1 MDKIRVYEAAK
12 KLNIKTKELI
22 NLLLSKGIA
31 VKSPISF
38 ISQRDF
44 ESLLNQMTAP
54 GKNVKT
60 KPGKAKKKKRA
71 VKAVK
76 SVSAPKKKKSKL
88 SLVPPLPS
96 DEVENPESVEE
107 SSTPEPEKKIGKKA
121 APEKKKHKLPRKHE
135 PVKPGSPAPAPV
147 PVVPAPVAAPGK
159 SQSSAL
165 SYLSFAMAAIALFVT
180 LGLSSNVANNTSSVS
195 QINQTVSQTA
205 NALKAELAGVN
216 DGIRI
221 NQDLIFENRDSIA
234 NALRTQTRI
243 DLSKQSAA
251 LKELAPSLPAKISTR
266 ILDISKG
273 MNSLASSL

>member
-44 ESLLNQMTAP
+44 ETLLNSMTAP

-60 KPGKAKKKKRA
+60 KAARAKKKKRA

-96 DEVENPESVEE
+96 DEVENPESAEK

-135 PVKPGSPAPAPV
+135 PVKQGPPAPAAPV
-147 PVVPAPVAAPGK
+147 PMAASGK
-159 SQSSAL
+159 PQSSTL

-180 LGLSSNVANNTSSVS
+180 LGLSSNVANNSSSVS
-195 QINQTVSQTA
+195 QISQTVSQTA
-205 NALKAELAGVN
+205 NALKTELAGVN

-234 NALRTQTRI
+234 NVLRTQARI

>member
-22 NLLLSKGIA
+22 NLLLTRGIA

-38 ISQRDF
+38 ISQSDF

-54 GKNVKT
+54 GKNAKT

-71 VKAVK
+71 VKSASAPK
-76 SVSAPKKKKSKL
+76 SAPKKKKSKL

-96 DEVENPESVEE
+96 DEVESPKSVKDDAK
-107 SSTPEPEKKIGKKA
+107 PEPDKEIVKKA
-121 APEKKKHKLPRKHE
+121 ASENKKHKAPKKHE
-135 PVKPGSPAPAPV
+135 SVKSGVTAPLAPLAPPAPLV
-147 PVVPAPVAAPGK
+147 APGK
-159 SQSSAL
+159 PQSSVL
-165 SYLSFAMAAIALFVT
+165 SYLSLGMAAIALLIT
-180 LGLSSNVANNTSSVS
+180 LVLSSNVANNKSSVI
-195 QINQTVSQTA
+195 QIGQTA
-205 NALKAELAGVN
+205 DALKAELAGVN

-234 NALRTQTRI
+234 DVLTTRARI
-243 DLSKQSAA
+243 DLSRQSSA
-251 LKELAPSLPAKISTR
+251 LKELAPSLPAKISER
-266 ILDISKG
+266 LLDISKG

>member
-44 ESLLNQMTAP
+44 ESLLSSMTAP

-60 KPGKAKKKKRA
+60 KTARAKKKKRA

-76 SVSAPKKKKSKL
+76 AVKSVKSVSAPKKKNSKL

-96 DEVENPESVEE
+96 DEAESQQSVREG
-107 SSTPEPEKKIGKKA
+107 SAPEPEKKIGEKA
-121 APEKKKHKLPRKHE
+121 EPEKKKHKLPRKHE
-135 PVKPGSPAPAPV
+135 SVKSVSPAPLAPPVKPR
-147 PVVPAPVAAPGK
+147 
-159 SQSSAL
+159 SSVL
-165 SYLSFAMAAIALFVT
+165 SYLSFAMAAIALLITFV
-180 LGLSSNVANNTSSVS
+180 LSSNVSNNTSSVS

-234 NALRTQTRI
+234 NVLRVQTRI

>member
-22 NLLLSKGIA
+22 NLLLSRGIA

-44 ESLLNQMTAP
+44 ESLLNSMTAP

-60 KPGKAKKKKRA
+60 KAVKAKKKKRA

-96 DEVENPESVEE
+96 DEVKNPESVEK
-107 SSTPEPEKKIGKKA
+107 SSAPEPEKKIGKKT

-135 PVKPGSPAPAPV
+135 PVKSVSPAPLAP
-147 PVVPAPVAAPGK
+147 PVKP
-159 SQSSAL
+159 QSSVL
-165 SYLSFAMAAIALFVT
+165 SYLSFGMAAIALLIT
-180 LGLSSNVANNTSSVS
+180 LGLSSNVSNNTSSVS

-205 NALKAELAGVN
+205 SALKAELAGVN

-234 NALRTQTRI
+234 NVLRTQTRI

-273 MNSLASSL
+273 INSLASSL